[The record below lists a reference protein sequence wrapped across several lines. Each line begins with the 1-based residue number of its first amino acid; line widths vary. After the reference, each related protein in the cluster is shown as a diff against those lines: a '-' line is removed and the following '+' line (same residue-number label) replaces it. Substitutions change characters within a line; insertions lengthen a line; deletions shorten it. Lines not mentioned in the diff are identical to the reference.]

1 MARSRIH
8 DLVRGGVTGAQWLEG
23 LTPGTLAYQ
32 QAEERFL
39 TGEVGSLAQ
48 ELLAHQDDAEQVE
61 AMKQEQKPRQRPR
74 YRG

>member
-39 TGEVGSLAQ
+39 TGEVGRSRRSYWRT
-48 ELLAHQDDAEQVE
+48 
-61 AMKQEQKPRQRPR
+61 KTTPSRWKR
-74 YRG
+74 